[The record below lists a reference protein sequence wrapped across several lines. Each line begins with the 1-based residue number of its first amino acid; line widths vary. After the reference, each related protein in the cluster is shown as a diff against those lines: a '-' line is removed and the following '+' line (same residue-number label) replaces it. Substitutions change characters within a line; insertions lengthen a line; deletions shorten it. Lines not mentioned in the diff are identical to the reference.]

1 MWGLSL
7 SVNTEKRQVWTTE
20 GLSQHFPKNDTDM
33 NDTEVWN
40 LVLTSGIQDG
50 GARSL
55 IINKLFEPMYK
66 IINF

>member
-1 MWGLSL
+1 
-7 SVNTEKRQVWTTE
+7 
-20 GLSQHFPKNDTDM
+20 M